1 MKNNKHSGFFNKS
14 LSSKFFFIFWLGTLV
29 IFFILTYLFNVFYQN
44 FQENPDSP
52 FQSVFL
58 ILYILNIFSG
68 IASFIFGLITYFSEK
83 IHKGNRLK
91 KQLTQSLKNEKIQES
106 KVEMLK
112 KVKRFLYFWI
122 GSIILFCLLVFAV
135 NGDFSTAPSIYGI
148 LLIVDILIGVIFFLI
163 LFCLV
168 IKNRFWDW
176 LAITIFIFISFFIIL
191 LMLPNRNNN
200 QISTGDPYV
209 DCPINEKCG
218 GGTKRLRQSEC
229 INSTCCQV
237 GDVWVVLDKD
247 QCKLKQQEYSKNNKP
262 VYLPPPQ
269 IKIPEIE
276 PPICCRQTCSP
287 FTGVC
292 TTKCEKSYAC
302 F

>member
-1 MKNNKHSGFFNKS
+1 M
-14 LSSKFFFIFWLGTLV
+14 W
-29 IFFILTYLFNVFYQN
+29 
-44 FQENPDSP
+44 
-52 FQSVFL
+52 
-58 ILYILNIFSG
+58 
-68 IASFIFGLITYFSEK
+68 
-83 IHKGNRLK
+83 
-91 KQLTQSLKNEKIQES
+91 
-106 KVEMLK
+106 
-112 KVKRFLYFWI
+112 W
-122 GSIILFCLLVFAV
+122 
-135 NGDFSTAPSIYGI
+135 
-148 LLIVDILIGVIFFLI
+148 
-163 LFCLV
+163 
-168 IKNRFWDW
+168 
-176 LAITIFIFISFFIIL
+176 
-191 LMLPNRNNN
+191 
-200 QISTGDPYV
+200 
-209 DCPINEKCG
+209 